1 MSVQTRFCRV
11 LREHFGEDV
20 FRDGVPSAPPDWV
33 RRGMIDPANAER
45 NWAIFRDRFNG
56 VSLQQLAER
65 YGMHP
70 ARVHEV
76 LHQVLF
82 TVITGARHG
91 TVRQNAPPPSVLE
104 RDCMVVNDHLA
115 RRPGMVRLHVDRFA
129 GVGIDPHTPLSQ
141 VPDAR
146 LLQVRGVG
154 PAMLAEIRRLFP
166 FEPDA

>member
-1 MSVQTRFCRV
+1 
-11 LREHFGEDV
+11 
-20 FRDGVPSAPPDWV
+20 
-33 RRGMIDPANAER
+33 MIDPANAER

-76 LHQVLF
+76 LDQVSF
-82 TVITGARHG
+82 TVITGAGHG

-129 GVGIDPHTPLSQ
+129 RVWIDPHTPLSQ
-141 VPDAR
+141 VPDVR